1 MNRTEYTRPEI
12 ETSDVAIS
20 FRISS
25 KKTHLLDQKRTLKNN
40 ARRARAGTRLTGRVS
55 SGMPR
60 GFP

>member
-40 ARRARAGTRLTGRVS
+40 ARRARALFFRARA
-55 SGMPR
+55 
-60 GFP
+60 